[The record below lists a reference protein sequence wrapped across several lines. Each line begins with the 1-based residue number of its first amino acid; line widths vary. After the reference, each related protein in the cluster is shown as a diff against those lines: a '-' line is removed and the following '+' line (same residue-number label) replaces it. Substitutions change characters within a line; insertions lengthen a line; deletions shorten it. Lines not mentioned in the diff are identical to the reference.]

1 MSIFKAYDIRGIYPT
16 ELNEEIIYKIAKA
29 FAVFTNAKNIVVG
42 GDNRLSTPSLK
53 DSFIKGLL
61 DSGVDVTDIGIVP
74 TSVVYFACYKLGF
87 EAGAMITASH
97 NPKEFNGVKL
107 CDSEGLAIGWE
118 DGLDK
123 IKTIMEKSDFRKG
136 NGKLN
141 TLDIFSDYAKFAGKL
156 VTKTFDGLKIVV
168 DGSNG
173 SAGLPYAKILRSLG
187 ADVHEIFCNPDGNFP
202 NHKIPDPL
210 IEENLNEI
218 KAEVKKRNA
227 DIGFALDGDGDR
239 IVIIDDKGERTHAN
253 CITAL
258 LAERCL
264 AKNKNAKIV
273 YDVLSSQMVDE
284 VIRQNGGIPVVWKV
298 GHSFIPR
305 KCKEIDALFAGEASS
320 HYFFKESNYT
330 DDTLIAAVKILDIL
344 VSGESK
350 LSELVSKYPIYHQ
363 VLEKRIPIT
372 ETMKFKFIENL
383 KEDVLKK
390 RYEISTLDGVKIKF
404 KNGWAIFRASNTESK
419 IVISYESPDLE
430 EFRKIEIF
438 VNDAIKQIPMNENN
452 IKIIIFD
459 LQDVLTTDW
468 RDVFDLPELNLHK
481 SSVAEF
487 FDDRNDLRKEM
498 QYGRLSESDFW
509 SQFIDFTSENVT
521 VDQLKDGIRKVL
533 KIFPDVFNIIRSL
546 KESYK
551 LVLLSNF
558 TKEWAEYLTTKY
570 KLNELFDDMFWS
582 FQKGIKKPL
591 PEAYLQITE
600 KFGVRPEEC
609 LFIDDKERNTKV
621 AKDVGMKI
629 ILYKNPE
636 ILKKELRNTGIKIGG

>member
-1 MSIFKAYDIRGIYPT
+1 MSIFKAYDIRGVYPT

-53 DSFIKGLL
+53 DTFIKGLL
-61 DSGVDVTDIGIVP
+61 DSGVNVTNIGTVP
-74 TSVVYFACYKLGF
+74 TSVIYFACYKLGF
-87 EAGAMITASH
+87 EAGAMVTASH
-97 NPKEFNGVKL
+97 NPKEFNGIKL
-107 CDSEGLAIGWE
+107 CDLEGLAIGWE

-123 IKTIMEKSDFRKG
+123 IKVIMEKAEFRKG
-136 NGKLN
+136 SGKLN
-141 TLDIFSDYAKFAGKL
+141 TLDIFSDYAEFAAEL

-239 IVIIDDKGERTHAN
+239 LVIIDDKGEKTHAN

-344 VSGESK
+344 VSGKNK

-372 ETMKFKFIENL
+372 ETMKFEFIENL
-383 KEDVLKK
+383 KEDILKK
-390 RYEISTLDGVKIKF
+390 GHKISTLDGVKIKF

-430 EFRKIEIF
+430 EFKKIENF
-438 VNDAIKQIPMNENN
+438 VNNVIEKIPSTSNT
-452 IKIIIFD
+452 KLIIFD
-459 LQDVLTTDW
+459 LEKVLLDSWHKILDYRQLNSVSKSKFYEFDTSDVRKNFHLGKITEEEFLNRFIEFVGANVAVEELKSLIRESLTLYPDVLQI
-468 RDVFDLPELNLHK
+468 VK
-481 SSVAEF
+481 SIRNNHRVVLASNFSKEWSKYVTEKYEFIKF
-487 FDDRNDLRKEM
+487 FDALFFSCD
-498 QYGRLSESDFW
+498 
-509 SQFIDFTSENVT
+509 V
-521 VDQLKDGIRKVL
+521 GIRK
-533 KIFPDVFNIIRSL
+533 PDVQFYSKI
-546 KESYK
+546 
-551 LVLLSNF
+551 
-558 TKEWAEYLTTKY
+558 
-570 KLNELFDDMFWS
+570 LNEFNV
-582 FQKGIKKPL
+582 
-591 PEAYLQITE
+591 T
-600 KFGVRPEEC
+600 PEEC
-609 LFIDDKERNTKV
+609 IFIDDKERNITG
-621 AKDVGMKI
+621 AESLGMKT
-629 ILYKNPE
+629 ILYKNAE
-636 ILKKELRNTGIKIGG
+636 NLKNELKKIGVKIDG